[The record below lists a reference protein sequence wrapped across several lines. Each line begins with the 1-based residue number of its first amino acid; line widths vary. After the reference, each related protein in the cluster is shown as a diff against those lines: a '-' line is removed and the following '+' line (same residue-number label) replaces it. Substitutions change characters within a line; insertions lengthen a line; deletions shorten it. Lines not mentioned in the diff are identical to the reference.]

1 MSLFFC
7 TVCIFNLRTRHGFMW
22 IGTVKWKKKKKKNF
36 AAFEKSITLILELDR
51 DEHSGDAS
59 FFIHTISQ
67 YVHCFS
73 LKIRS

>member
-1 MSLFFC
+1 
-7 TVCIFNLRTRHGFMW
+7 MW
-22 IGTVKWKKKKKKNF
+22 IGTVKWKKKNF
-36 AAFEKSITLILELDR
+36 AAFEKSIALILESDR